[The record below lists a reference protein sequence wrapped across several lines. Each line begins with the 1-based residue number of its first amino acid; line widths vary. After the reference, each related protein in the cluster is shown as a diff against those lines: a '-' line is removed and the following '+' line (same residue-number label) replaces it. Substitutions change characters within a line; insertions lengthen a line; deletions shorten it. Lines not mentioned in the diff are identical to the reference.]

1 MPTLVRESELC
12 FSCLSASLTIVWY
25 FVAGKLLFCDGPVYP
40 NQRKN
45 LIMREAVDAAMA
57 VISKTFSSQLNNI
70 YC

>member
-1 MPTLVRESELC
+1 
-12 FSCLSASLTIVWY
+12 
-25 FVAGKLLFCDGPVYP
+25 VAGKLLFCDGPVYP